1 VIPSAAQATR
11 YLRGAGR
18 LFRFDAR
25 GQELLD
31 RSPEGFWQSF
41 WCAVLIAP
49 PYALLLAL
57 RADSGAEAQR
67 AAAAAGQPFWRVAA
81 VETIAYVIGWVAYPL
96 VMAYLAPL
104 IDRAERYFG
113 YFAAYNWCAA
123 PQLALMVAVAVMRAS
138 GLLPGALM
146 GAIEIGA
153 LFYALGVL
161 WFLARTLLDVSRG
174 TAALIVVID
183 FLLNQLVYGI
193 GRAMLG

>member
-1 VIPSAAQATR
+1 
-11 YLRGAGR
+11 
-18 LFRFDAR
+18 
-25 GQELLD
+25 
-31 RSPEGFWQSF
+31 
-41 WCAVLIAP
+41 
-49 PYALLLAL
+49 
-57 RADSGAEAQR
+57 
-67 AAAAAGQPFWRVAA
+67 
-81 VETIAYVIGWVAYPL
+81 
-96 VMAYLAPL
+96 
-104 IDRAERYFG
+104 
-113 YFAAYNWCAA
+113 
-123 PQLALMVAVAVMRAS
+123 MVAVAVMRAS